1 MIPDGTEI
9 LTVQIMFEISS
20 GTCNGLRFLD
30 RNRTPMLT
38 CGGMVEDPNCL
49 ADPDFLF
56 KEFNLH
62 EN

>member
-30 RNRTPMLT
+30 RNRTPMLA

-49 ADPDFLF
+49 ADPEFLI
-56 KEFNLH
+56 
-62 EN
+62 